1 MGFEFKSKGWG
12 PRVLRVLTLSLPPA
26 VGGYGGEGDV
36 EADGNERRRA
46 CDGDDLALPPPGLH
60 GGPLGVLESSRE
72 GAGGEE
78 KRGEEFFLRRSGL
91 GGEGDEQTVAAT
103 EPASGGHEDV
113 RDLAAGFRVDGWIWR
128 GLLTAFLCSAFTS

>member
-1 MGFEFKSKGWG
+1 MGFEFKSNGWG

-60 GGPLGVLESSRE
+60 GGALRASRRFRKRDRQRR
-72 GAGGEE
+72 EE
-78 KRGEEFFLRRSGL
+78 RGRGF
-91 GGEGDEQTVAAT
+91 
-103 EPASGGHEDV
+103 P
-113 RDLAAGFRVDGWIWR
+113 AAGWAAR
-128 GLLTAFLCSAFTS
+128 